1 MSPVTTRRA
10 TPTDNTAL
18 LALAAACPM
27 RARLTLCVRREPDFF
42 ALNRLQGERWDV
54 GVVDGPA
61 AGVIGCIATAVRLAY
76 LNGATVPTAYVSDL
90 KVHPDFRGR
99 RNGSPGVADA
109 LTGYAR
115 DAVGAVDPAM
125 AVLTTALAGN
135 VAVAR
140 RLSGPR
146 GLPLLSHVAT
156 IRLRSIPM
164 LVLRRA
170 HADAGVTVRRA
181 QDRDLDEMADLWQT
195 VACRRQFAPV
205 LDAAGFQRMIDN
217 AAGLSVS
224 SYWLARRPSGRL
236 AGFVALWD
244 QHRLKETV
252 VVRYSWRAA
261 LFRRGFNLVAPRVGA
276 PRLPAPGTPLRYLSA
291 FQVCVPSG
299 EPDVLRALLVTAAR
313 AHAGSPHAFCSIGL
327 DVHDPLSRAVRWCW
341 AQTTLVHAYV
351 TTARGVYDGP
361 PLDALP
367 LHFETALV

>member
-1 MSPVTTRRA
+1 MSPVTPRRA

-181 QDRDLDEMADLWQT
+181 QDRDLDEMAELWRT
-195 VACRRQFAPV
+195 VACRAVPPRVQPRGAARGGAAAPCARHSAPV
-205 LDAAGFQRMIDN
+205 LERVS
-217 AAGLSVS
+217 GLRPF
-224 SYWLARRPSGRL
+224 RRTR
-236 AGFVALWD
+236 
-244 QHRLKETV
+244 
-252 VVRYSWRAA
+252 RAA
-261 LFRRGFNLVAPRVGA
+261 RAPRDRGASARGLA
-276 PRLPAPGTPLRYLSA
+276 PRLL
-291 FQVCVPSG
+291 QH
-299 EPDVLRALLVTAAR
+299 RAGR
-313 AHAGSPHAFCSIGL
+313 P
-327 DVHDPLSRAVRWCW
+327 
-341 AQTTLVHAYV
+341 
-351 TTARGVYDGP
+351 
-361 PLDALP
+361 
-367 LHFETALV
+367 